1 MQVKLKVKLVLLP
14 QKMFFCPKHISNGA
28 FLCCKAPLLC
38 LLISEDLKRPEA
50 CLRLSAVFFFFFRN
64 SALEDRSLFTNFF
77 FLMLRWKMPSATEVV
92 SAITIPRCFM
102 SLRWCTSPRISWSH
116 PTAACLCTHISCRLR
131 VLPSQVVGFK
141 AFCTDGSSCMHS
153 CKINSSHSL
162 SRADI

>member
-50 CLRLSAVFFFFFRN
+50 CLRLSAVFFFFRN

-77 FLMLRWKMPSATEVV
+77 FFDAKMKNAKCNRSGV
-92 SAITIPRCFM
+92 CNN
-102 SLRWCTSPRISWSH
+102 H
-116 PTAACLCTHISCRLR
+116 PTVFHVLKVVHFSAYFMVSSDSGLLMHTHFLYVCVFCRVKL
-131 VLPSQVVGFK
+131 
-141 AFCTDGSSCMHS
+141 
-153 CKINSSHSL
+153 
-162 SRADI
+162 

>member
-77 FLMLRWKMPSATEVV
+77 FFDAKMKNAKCNRSGV
-92 SAITIPRCFM
+92 CNN
-102 SLRWCTSPRISWSH
+102 H
-116 PTAACLCTHISCRLR
+116 PTVFHVLKVVHFSTYFMVSSDSGLLMHTHFLSFACFAESSCR
-131 VLPSQVVGFK
+131 
-141 AFCTDGSSCMHS
+141 
-153 CKINSSHSL
+153 I
-162 SRADI
+162 